1 MKLNKDFYS
10 DLPSMVPPMLER
22 LITQY
27 RNEPW
32 FEKAWNEYRQ
42 HVINSNMDEVKMPG
56 FVFNKYTKELKHSVS
71 IPEGKIFKMVNSNY
85 ELYHHGILGMKWG
98 VRRFQNPDG
107 SLTAEGKIRYRYDEK
122 KGKYVKRSGSEV
134 RKLRKE
140 AKKKAA
146 AAAAKK
152 IRSPR
157 EKKITEMTDKQLEK
171 YIKRMQLEK
180 QAIGLRNDV
189 NNMDPKPLTK
199 GQQFV
204 KKYID
209 GMLLP
214 HLQQNGSKYL
224 DALVKYAEKQQKNKD
239 GEDKYAVAKKEAEY
253 MKNKKNYEVDKNQY
267 LAKKAENEAKE
278 RETNNSKGSDKGK
291 NNNNSS
297 NNTQNTQSNT
307 QKPNEEKPKEN
318 SHSDNYR
325 EPTPNKARAEQGQK
339 WGTRSGPDVVDAEFT
354 VRNSE
359 AVNSFVNE
367 YYDIPWKLLTYNG

>member
-1 MKLNKDFYS
+1 MSENSLAKDDKKFGVPQQKKFPMPDADHVRSAIKFFNYVSPKYEKQLAEAIIRRAKEYS
-10 DLPSMVPPMLER
+10 IDLSEMSIGDNNR
-22 LITQY
+22 
-27 RNEPW
+27 
-32 FEKAWNEYRQ
+32 FK
-42 HVINSNMDEVKMPG
+42 
-56 FVFNKYTKELKHSVS
+56 KYVKELKHSVS

-204 KKYID
+204 KKYVD

-214 HLQQNGSKYL
+214 HLQQNGGKYL

-253 MKNKKNYEVDKNQY
+253 MKNKKNYEADKKQY
-267 LAKKAENEAKE
+267 TTLKAENDKKEKEA
-278 RETNNSKGSDKGK
+278 NSKPADNNKKSDTG
-291 NNNNSS
+291 SS
-297 NNTQNTQSNT
+297 NTSNT
-307 QKPNEEKPKEN
+307 QKPKVEVVNEEK
-318 SHSDNYR
+318 HSDNYR
-325 EPTPNKARAEQGQK
+325 EPKSNNSK
-339 WGTRSGPDVVDAEFT
+339 GPDVVDADFT
-354 VRNSE
+354 VRNE
-359 AVNSFVNE
+359 QAVNSFVNE